1 MTDWYLL
8 LAPIAVLAVLLLFRF
23 VGCGASITNAP
34 DPYFL
39 TVLADAPV
47 AFFRLQEL
55 PITTVAKNAVGT
67 PDGTIGFA
75 PFDAGDP
82 NWRSTAGTAPGY
94 VLGASD
100 PLLEQTD
107 TDSCA
112 IRFNGG
118 YVSVPTNV
126 APLENLPEFT
136 VEMLLLPEWDVAFAL
151 GNYFCALES
160 AEFIPIPN
168 QPPPQ
173 QKNAGFGI
181 YAGPDDPNNPAS
193 PYMWQFWMGA
203 GQGGFQRLSPKPYVD
218 SPGNPATNPGPIVQ
232 PEPTYLAVTFSQ
244 TQGQAFLYVYTPNQ
258 DIDYTTYEL
267 TPVADLEASKLL
279 TIGLTFQGPLF
290 APFSGPTLL
299 YPFQGLIGDVA
310 IYDRV
315 LDESTL
321 RNHVINAFFN
331 I

>member
-1 MTDWYLL
+1 MTHWYFL

-23 VGCGASITNAP
+23 VGCHATISDAP
-34 DPYFL
+34 DPYANV
-39 TVLADAPV
+39 VLSDAPV
-47 AFFRLQEL
+47 AFFRLQEVL
-55 PITTVAKNAVGT
+55 GNIAKNAAGT
-67 PDGTIGFA
+67 PDGDIGFA
-75 PFDAGDP
+75 SFDAGDP
-82 NWRSTAGTAPGY
+82 NWRSTAGVAPGY
-94 VLGASD
+94 VLGATDS
-100 PLLEQTD
+100 LLEQTD
-107 TDSCA
+107 PGSSA

-118 YVSVPTNV
+118 YVSVDSL
-126 APLENLPEFT
+126 APLANLPEFT
-136 VEMLLLPEWDVAFAL
+136 LEMLLLPEWDVAFAL
-151 GNYFCALES
+151 GNYFCALEA

-168 QPPPQ
+168 QPPPL

-181 YAGPDDPNNPAS
+181 YAGPDDPTNPAS
-193 PYMWQFWMGA
+193 PYVWQFWMGA
-203 GQGGFQRLSPKPYVD
+203 GQGGFQRLSPKPYVQ
-218 SPGNPATNPGPIVQ
+218 SPGNPAPNPGPIVQ

-244 TQGQAFLYVYTPNQ
+244 TQGQAFLYVFTPSQ

-290 APFSGPTLL
+290 APFFGPTLL
-299 YPFQGLIGDVA
+299 YPFQGLIADVA